1 MRFLHSSVT
10 FIFLSFYWNLSAEA
24 VSVYPD
30 KNWARKSLSKS
41 GKVVQAKLGTLLF
54 GKDKPKS
61 TDGVVIIHKGK
72 LIYEG
77 YKSPF
82 GPKKK
87 HIIWSVSKSYMSAL
101 IGMAVYENKLKLD
114 HSICNFGYRTNCSI
128 TIRSLHWAS
137 GLEWQETYENSRH
150 PADSNVLSML
160 YGRNRFDTELRSR
173 SESSSL
179 SSKKHLYS
187 SGDTNLLS
195 GILKKIYQKDY
206 EAFVFENYWRL
217 LGHSL
222 QPGSRMHPDILSHH
236 PIFIQHLEIW
246 LDLGTSFCSEGN
258 GGRSSFLHRNGSIFQ
273 PRFLKLSRIFLV

>member
-128 TIRSLHWAS
+128 TIRSLLHWAS

-160 YGRNRFDTELRSR
+160 YGRNRFDMPSYVAG
-173 SESSSL
+173 L
-179 SSKKHLYS
+179 SPAHSPLKKHLYS

-206 EAFVFENYWRL
+206 EAFVFEKLLATIGTQFATWEQDASGHFIASSYIYTTPRDMARL
-217 LGHSL
+217 GYLFL
-222 QPGSRMHPDILSHH
+222 QRGKMEVEAAFCTGMGRFFNQGS
-236 PIFIQHLEIW
+236 
-246 LDLGTSFCSEGN
+246 
-258 GGRSSFLHRNGSIFQ
+258 
-273 PRFLKLSRIFLV
+273 